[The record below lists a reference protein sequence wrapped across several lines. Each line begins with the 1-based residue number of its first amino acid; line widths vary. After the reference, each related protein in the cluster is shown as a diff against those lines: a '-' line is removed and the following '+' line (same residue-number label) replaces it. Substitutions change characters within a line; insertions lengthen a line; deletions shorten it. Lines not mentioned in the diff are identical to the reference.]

1 MSDPAGQGGGA
12 AGSDSGRR
20 DWSGLRLR
28 VISAAVLIPPV
39 LAVFYFGSPYSD
51 LMVLAASGLL
61 AWEWSRLCGRA
72 GGQGAGSSAPF
83 DRWGGLEGGG
93 IAVIVGVVV
102 AVGAGA
108 LQLYPLAG
116 WLVAIGALAAAL
128 AALRLGPGLPQWH
141 ALGVIYVALPCLGFI
156 WLRQDP
162 EIGRVV
168 VFWLLFVVWATDIGA
183 YAFGRAIGGAKLAP
197 RASPKKTWAG
207 LIGGALSAG
216 LVGALLAAWHGGWSP
231 AGIGGLSV
239 LLALVAQTGDV
250 LESAVKRHFGVKD
263 ASQLIPG
270 HGGLMDRVDG
280 LLAASLV
287 VAFMTWLRG
296 ALA

>member
-1 MSDPAGQGGGA
+1 MSDPGRSGGGVA
-12 AGSDSGRR
+12 DGESGRR

-39 LAVFYFGSPYSD
+39 LVAFYFGSPYSD
-51 LMVLAASGLL
+51 LLVLAASGLL
-61 AWEWSRLCGRA
+61 AWEWSRLCGREADGGAGRLGA
-72 GGQGAGSSAPF
+72 GGVA
-83 DRWGGLEGGG
+83 L
-93 IAVIVGVVV
+93 ILAVLV

-128 AALRLGPGLPQWH
+128 ATVRLGPGLPQWH
-141 ALGVIYVALPCLGFI
+141 ALGVAYVALPCLAFV

-162 EIGRVV
+162 ETGRVV
-168 VFWLLFVVWATDIGA
+168 IFWLLFVVWATDIGA
-183 YAFGRAIGGAKLAP
+183 YAFGRWIGGAKLAP

-207 LIGGALSAG
+207 LIGGAFSAG
-216 LVGALLAAWHGGWSP
+216 IVGALLAAWHGGWSP
-231 AGIGGLSV
+231 AGVGGLSV

-280 LLAASLV
+280 LLAVSLV
-287 VAFMTWLRG
+287 VALMTWLRE

>member
-1 MSDPAGQGGGA
+1 MSSANGKNASA
-12 AGSDSGRR
+12 ADGSSGRR

-28 VISAAVLIPPV
+28 AISAAILIPPV
-39 LAVFYFGSPYSD
+39 LAAFYFGSPYSD
-51 LMVLAASGLL
+51 LLVLAASGLL
-61 AWEWSRLCGRA
+61 AWEWSKLCGGA
-72 GGQGAGSSAPF
+72 GGGGAGA
-83 DRWGGLEGGG
+83 RGGRLEGGG
-93 IAVIVGVVV
+93 IAVILAVLV

-128 AALRLGPGLPQWH
+128 AAVRLGPGRPQWH
-141 ALGVIYVALPCLGFI
+141 AMGVVYVALPCLGFI

-162 EIGRVV
+162 ETGRVV
-168 VFWLLFVVWATDIGA
+168 IFWLLLVVWATDIGA
-183 YAFGRAIGGAKLAP
+183 YGFGRAIGGAKLAP
-197 RASPKKTWAG
+197 RTSPKKTWAG
-207 LIGGALSAG
+207 LAGGVLSAG
-216 LVGALLAAWHGGWSP
+216 LIGALLAAWHGGWAASE
-231 AGIGGLSV
+231 IGGISV
-239 LLALVAQTGDV
+239 LLALIAQTGDV

-280 LLAASLV
+280 LLVVSLV
-287 VAFMTWLRG
+287 VALMTWLRE